1 MNALALIVPR
11 RAALI
16 TSERRETNREINMAE
31 QKQTAVNRMAGSPV
45 FLRKQEGSR
54 PVQAGALT
62 PKEIVGILRR
72 HVFLI
77 VSLAVLG
84 FIVGGVSWFLL
95 KKYYP
100 RYTAQTFIKV
110 LPPIEKDPMTIAG
123 GQVGKDIQYGNRVSM
138 AALITQ
144 QSTLQKLIARDK
156 VQETKWFERFGDVR
170 EVSISKAFDDLRNNF
185 NAVAQRD
192 GDYIV
197 VSMTCG
203 NAAESALIVNE
214 MVDLFIA
221 SQRSTKKGDVAERLA
236 RLQDQRNN
244 IQKDLDA
251 AERALGEVRDRWG
264 VTGLE
269 DYETQSYQP
278 TVTLT
283 LNNLEIEQNNLAQEI
298 TQLQANVESLQELSV
313 GPITVQVENEVESD
327 PVLVMLAQQLAL
339 QEVQLAASLTKFGEN
354 HREVHQT
361 QETINEIKEK
371 RRVRK
376 AEIAEQT
383 RQANLKNAQ
392 SALVGYQ
399 ERYAQLE
406 KLRQETLAK
415 QKDFDLARIQYK
427 QRAGIRDERKVMLDS
442 VKEQIEKLKIMLED
456 PETPKVQF
464 VGPAPVPLEIS
475 SPKWQFYFPGGTML
489 GFMFGVG
496 LAFLIELLNDLV
508 RTPMDVSRYL
518 HIPLLGV
525 IPDADEDDQVRD
537 IDLCHVVRQAPYS
550 ILSESYRRLRTNLK
564 LSGPAESLKV
574 LLVASGMAGDGK
586 TSVAVNLATTFVA
599 ENKKVLLIDA
609 NFWQPSLY
617 TIFPKEAVE
626 AKQAE
631 FGLSTLLAGR
641 CGYQEVVRPSGVDGL
656 SIIDSGP
663 LPANPAELL
672 GGTLMKQM
680 IEQQRE
686 NYDYIILDGPP
697 VLLVSAAKILAR
709 LVDGTILV
717 FNAAAT
723 RRGVAQRTISELK
736 EIDAAVVGCVL
747 LGVRVLKGGYYQE
760 QFRSYQEY
768 QKLQL
773 AHLI

>member
-1 MNALALIVPR
+1 
-11 RAALI
+11 
-16 TSERRETNREINMAE
+16 MAE
-31 QKQTAVNRMAGSPV
+31 QKQTAVNRMAGQPA
-45 FLRKQEGSR
+45 FLRKQEGGR
-54 PVQAGALT
+54 PMQAVVALT
-62 PKEIVGILRR
+62 PKEIFGILRR
-72 HVFLI
+72 HILLI
-77 VSLAVLG
+77 VSMTVLG
-84 FIVGGVSWFLL
+84 FMVGGVSWFLL

-100 RYTAQTFIKV
+100 KYTAQTFIGV
-110 LPPIEKDPMTIAG
+110 LPPIEKDPMTITG
-123 GQVGKDIQYGNRVSM
+123 GQVAKDIQYGNRMSM

-144 QSTLQKLIARDK
+144 QSNLQKLIARDK
-156 VQETKWFERFGDVR
+156 IQETKWFKRFGEVR
-170 EVSISKAFDDLRNNF
+170 EISIAKAVDGLRKNF
-185 NAVAQRD
+185 GASAQRD

-203 NAAESALIVNE
+203 DAAESALIVNE

-221 SQRSTKKGDVAERLA
+221 SQRSSKKGDIAEKLA

-251 AERALGEVRDRWG
+251 AERTLGEVRDRWG

-269 DYETQSYQP
+269 DYGSQSYQP

-283 LNNLEIEQNNLAQEI
+283 LNDLEIEQNNLAQEI
-298 TQLQANVESLQELSV
+298 TQLQSNVESLAELSI
-313 GPITVQVENEVESD
+313 GPVTVQVENEVEND

-339 QEVQLAASLTKFGEN
+339 QEVELAARLTKFGEN
-354 HREVHQT
+354 HREVHQI
-361 QETINEIKEK
+361 QETINEIREK
-371 RRVRK
+371 RRARK
-376 AEIAEQT
+376 ADIAEQT

-392 SALVGYQ
+392 STLVGYQ
-399 ERYAQLE
+399 QRYTELE

-427 QRAGIRDERKVMLDS
+427 QRAGIRDERKLMLDS
-442 VKEQIEKLKIMLED
+442 VKEQLEKLKIMLDD

-475 SPKWQFYFPGGTML
+475 SPKWQFYLPSGTML

-508 RTPMDVSRYL
+508 RTPMDVSKYL

-525 IPDADEDDQVRD
+525 IPGAEEDDQVRD

-550 ILSESYRRLRTNLK
+550 IISESYRRLRTNLK
-564 LSGPAESLKV
+564 LSGPEESLKV

-609 NFWQPSLY
+609 NFWQPALY

-631 FGLSTLLAGR
+631 FGLSTLLVGR
-641 CGYQEVVRPSGVDGL
+641 CGYQDVIRPSGVEGL

-672 GGTLMKQM
+672 GGAQMKQM

-686 NYDYIILDGPP
+686 IYDYIIVDGPP
-697 VLLVSAAKILAR
+697 ILLVSAAKILAR

-717 FNAAAT
+717 FNAAAS
-723 RRGVAQRTISELK
+723 RRGAAQRTISELK

-747 LGVRVLKGGYYQE
+747 LGVRVMKGGYYQE